1 MINPSTANNA
11 KETETAVRA
20 QACDHGDQDHGHADD
35 DQALLSMRHRRTL
48 TRAAQHPPQEVGK
61 AGAVP
66 LTHDR
71 HLPRRR
77 WLEAVGESSF
87 HAGVVRSWSWIA
99 SRTSCYFS
107 VSRPLTR
114 FSRSTTDVGAAP
126 QLPGE
131 AVRKFLRN
139 ASHFQGFETVP
150 KPAATTPAGSSFLLV

>member
-77 WLEAVGESSF
+77 WLEASRGGIIVSCGR
-87 HAGVVRSWSWIA
+87 GPIVVMDSVA
-99 SRTSCYFS
+99 NLLLLFGLATSDEIQS
-107 VSRPLTR
+107 L
-114 FSRSTTDVGAAP
+114 
-126 QLPGE
+126 
-131 AVRKFLRN
+131 N
-139 ASHFQGFETVP
+139 H
-150 KPAATTPAGSSFLLV
+150 